1 MFRPPPPCHPVQRLV
16 FALVIISEERKAPQR
31 HLLLVAT
38 WQPDNLDFFLESK
51 CEAMMLKHL
60 VWDAFGFG
68 WFFSKFD
75 LLGLWPPP
83 NTGDFLSV
91 PLVFCQRANQ
101 TRAMFGFL
109 IRRARDPRRRISA
122 STNLGPASKSPIYG
136 TTFPATRPLPTH
148 ENTQRQVKIYIVSV
162 PLYTNSLHFFLNF
175 LQKIYAPNKY
185 RP

>member
-16 FALVIISEERKAPQR
+16 FALVIISQERKTRQR

-38 WQPDNLDFFLESK
+38 WQPDNLDFFLGSK

-136 TTFPATRPLPTH
+136 PRFRPPAPSPLTK
-148 ENTQRQVKIYIVSV
+148 NTQRQVNIYIVS
-162 PLYTNSLHFFLNF
+162 P
-175 LQKIYAPNKY
+175 P
-185 RP
+185 

>member
-1 MFRPPPPCHPVQRLV
+1 MCATAQSYLLGIWPSLCLDPHHPVTPSSAWYLLLSLSQRK
-16 FALVIISEERKAPQR
+16 ERLPSVTCCQ
-31 HLLLVAT
+31 LVAT
-38 WQPDNLDFFLESK
+38 WQPDNLDFFLGSK

-136 TTFPATRPLPTH
+136 PRFRPPAPAPLT
-148 ENTQRQVKIYIVSV
+148 KI
-162 PLYTNSLHFFLNF
+162 H
-175 LQKIYAPNKY
+175 KG
-185 RP
+185 R